1 MPRKVNISDLL
12 ASDIG
17 ANPHV
22 LPDEDPQA
30 FIEMR
35 DSLLE
40 ELNPETP
47 FELRLAL
54 DLFHV
59 QWEAARH
66 RRLMSATVRTAFF
79 EQAEGA
85 YENGKIGRRLT
96 FGINPDQTKFMQ
108 QLKSN
113 DINERR
119 EAEKIL
125 SDRGVTTA
133 EITAAAVAARESPV
147 NYHETRVAQLEHR
160 RRALIRDYNLL
171 KNAKNSQANDV
182 DQAQRKSRGAS

>member
-1 MPRKVNISDLL
+1 MPRKLNIRGLL

-22 LPDEDPQA
+22 LPDEDPKA

-54 DLFHV
+54 DLVHV
-59 QWEAARH
+59 EWEAGRH

-79 EQAEGA
+79 EEAEGA

-96 FGINPDQTKFMQ
+96 FGITPDQTKFMQ
-108 QLKSN
+108 RLKSS

-125 SDRGVTTA
+125 RDRGVTTA
-133 EITAAAVAARESPV
+133 EITAAAVTARESPV
-147 NYHETRVAQLEHR
+147 NYHETRVAQLEQR
-160 RRALIRDYNLL
+160 RRALMRDYKLL
-171 KNAKNSQANDV
+171 KEAKKAKGNDV
-182 DQAQRKSRGAS
+182 DKAESKSKAAS